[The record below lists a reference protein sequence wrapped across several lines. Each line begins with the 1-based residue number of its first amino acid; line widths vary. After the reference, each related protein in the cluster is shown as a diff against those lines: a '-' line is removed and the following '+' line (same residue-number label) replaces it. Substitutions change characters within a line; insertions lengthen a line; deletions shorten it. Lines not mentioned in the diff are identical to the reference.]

1 MLNSHMKKISI
12 ITPCLNA
19 EKYIEETVR
28 SVIEQAAILSNKVEL
43 EYIICDGRST
53 DKTIAIINAFKSKYI
68 KIVSEQDSGMYAA
81 LTKGIK
87 LASGDII
94 AYLNAGDYYN
104 KYAFDIVVE
113 IFEKK
118 QAQWLTGYNITYN
131 QQSYIVDCRLPYRY
145 RKRFFNCGYYGT
157 KLPFIQQ
164 ESTFWSS
171 SLNKLIDYNYLSNLT
186 YAGDFYLWLQFS
198 KVQELKIVESYLG
211 GFRNHRGQISEN
223 LNAYYT
229 EMQQMVSHPNISDAI
244 LCCFDKGLWYLP
256 SKIKKTFNKKGIF
269 RFDHEL
275 QEWV

>member
-1 MLNSHMKKISI
+1 MKKLSI
-12 ITPCLNA
+12 ITPCFNA

-28 SVIEQAAILSNKVEL
+28 SVIEQQSVLSNKVEL

-53 DKTIAIINAFKSKYI
+53 DKTITIINAFKSKYI
-68 KIVSEQDSGMYAA
+68 KIISEQDSGMYEA

-104 KYAFDIVVE
+104 KYAFDVVVE

-131 QQSYIVDCRLPYRY
+131 EQSYIVDCRLPYRY

-157 KLPFIQQ
+157 RLPFIQQ

-171 SLNKLIDYNYLSNLT
+171 SLNKLIDYDYLANLK
-186 YAGDFYLWLQFS
+186 YAGDFYIWLQFS
-198 KVQELKIVESYLG
+198 KAQELKIVESYLG

-223 LNAYYT
+223 LNAYHT
-229 EMQQMVSHPNISDAI
+229 EMRQLVSRPNIWDFI
-244 LCCFDKGLWYLP
+244 LCFFDKGLWCLP
-256 SKIKKTFNKKGIF
+256 SKVKKTFNKNGIF
-269 RFDHEL
+269 RFNHEL